1 MISNAIPG
9 VANVNTFANTNS
21 AKGIAATNSVSKDF
35 QKTLGDISS
44 QKQSAAA
51 NVSITKTLSNANS
64 AQTIKQADTSANT
77 DNVKDKVQEF
87 NNADATKKADKATE
101 ESAAVNKSDNT
112 KADEITNI
120 KDDNSQDTTEVSEVT
135 ENIAE
140 SATATVNP
148 EEETGE
154 ADEAMAAMLEAARQL
169 MEQLADELG
178 LDIEDIEN
186 AMQTLGLTNL
196 AILDNTN
203 MTQIIAEV
211 SGADDMMAIVTN
223 ADLYLSVQD
232 MQDAVDTTKSNLMEE
247 FGFSEEEFSEALED
261 FQQNMPKPE
270 TAEAETTN
278 PINET
283 PAVFEIQS
291 TQELEGANRI
301 EVSSVVQTERPIE
314 TVDAAET
321 SENISFETV
330 EDVTAVLSSEKE
342 DESESSGNKNQ
353 NADDFAGSTFNNL
366 MNQIS
371 SSLSEVAETEEAN
384 AQQMPRTNP
393 QDIMEQIT
401 ESIKLNITEQN
412 TRMELQLH
420 PASLGTVN
428 VMIEQAKDGNMVAKF
443 LTHNEDVK
451 AAIEAQLQVLQEK
464 FNEQGIKVTAVEV
477 TVNTSGFDQTLNDS
491 QSQKEDDQ
499 DAQESI
505 RKPMR
510 RIRLGDLSM
519 DDEGIAGIDEEDQ
532 LTAEMMAINGNSV
545 DFSA

>member
-112 KADEITNI
+112 KADETTNI

-270 TAEAETTN
+270 TAEAETAN

-291 TQELEGANRI
+291 TQELAGANRI

>member
-9 VANVNTFANTNS
+9 VANVNTFVNTNS

-87 NNADATKKADKATE
+87 NKADDTKKADKATE

-112 KADEITNI
+112 KADETTNI

-211 SGADDMMAIVTN
+211 TGADDMMAIVTN

-291 TQELEGANRI
+291 TQELAGANRI

>member
-101 ESAAVNKSDNT
+101 ESTAVNKSDNT
-112 KADEITNI
+112 KADETTNI

-211 SGADDMMAIVTN
+211 TGADDMMAIVTN

-232 MQDAVDTTKSNLMEE
+232 MHDAVDTTKSNLMEE

-291 TQELEGANRI
+291 TQELAGANRI

>member
-401 ESIKLNITEQN
+401 ESIKLNITGQN